1 MLLNNLNKKEK
12 VAFISLCNIFA
23 KVNGVVEDAEKKQME
38 DYCNEMFIEYNENKL
53 YDYDEIYN
61 VFSKSSIINKKV
73 VLCELVGL
81 IYSDGKMDEAE
92 KSELKKFANKIEISD
107 ELIDDILQTTKKY
120 IDSSRDLLNLINC

>member
-1 MLLNNLNKKEK
+1 MLLNNLNEKEK

-23 KVNGVVEDAEKKQME
+23 KVNGVVEDVEKKQME

-81 IYSDGKMDEAE
+81 IYSDGKMDDAE

>member
-1 MLLNNLNKKEK
+1 MLLNNLNENEK

-81 IYSDGKMDEAE
+81 IYSDGKMDDAE

>member
-1 MLLNNLNKKEK
+1 MLLNNLNEKEK

-81 IYSDGKMDEAE
+81 IYSDGKMDDAE